1 MISRR
6 LKSCK
11 FLKISQIDRRE
22 VIQYQKMSDI
32 GLPNLSKFSVLQ
44 ITIGIAVYGRCLCL
58 PFWVIEP
65 I

>member
-11 FLKISQIDRRE
+11 FLKISQIDTTE

-44 ITIGIAVYGRCLCL
+44 ITIGIAV
-58 PFWVIEP
+58 
-65 I
+65 